1 MIEKRRY
8 SRYHIDTGMLISD
21 DDLIIGLARV
31 IDISNGGFSC
41 VGLSPIKYL
50 NGWIDGI
57 DLYDPSTDTS
67 LQQLRGR
74 MKRYSINK
82 NSTTA
87 NASTISYFVGFEASP
102 DCISQITNFKELL
115 CKNRIASSINDPEF
129 TGRTEQ

>member
-87 NASTISYFVGFEASP
+87 SASTISYFVGFEASP

-115 CKNRIASSINDPEF
+115 CKNRIASSISDPEF